1 MISIGGTCPGGV
13 DMRKFTITRCREC
26 AFECQ
31 GFGNLSKLYEGSRRS
46 NAILSTHEMEGQG
59 KFPSGIG
66 KSSRMT
72 GKGRGSE
79 RCLSCQMDRPSQI
92 ARDRK
97 PQTQA
102 GFTLKRTTV

>member
-1 MISIGGTCPGGV
+1 
-13 DMRKFTITRCREC
+13 MRATTR
-26 AFECQ
+26 
-31 GFGNLSKLYEGSRRS
+31 KGSRRS

-79 RCLSCQMDRPSQI
+79 RCLSCQMDRPSQNSSRQKTTNSSRVYSEENYSVTSSMI
-92 ARDRK
+92 EAYKNMRLKQCKISSWK
-97 PQTQA
+97 PC
-102 GFTLKRTTV
+102 KES